1 MTIKPNICCI
11 NSSADNSLPR
21 TQTTLFALSCSSL
34 PAVKLCPSLM
44 IVTVTE
50 IFDCGQRGSP
60 FLLPAPPFHTEK
72 TEWQQVQSAHCAQCD
87 GVVRQQRPVSRRSP
101 GRATAQPGPQQ
112 RPVSRR
118 SPGRA
123 TAQPGPSMA
132 RYNLIA
138 VRAVCSLP
146 RWMLA
151 QSKAAWIA
159 TTTQH

>member
-60 FLLPAPPFHTEK
+60 FLLPAPPFHTEEK

-87 GVVRQQRPVSRRSP
+87 GVVR
-101 GRATAQPGPQQ
+101 QQ

-151 QSKAAWIA
+151 QSKAAWNA